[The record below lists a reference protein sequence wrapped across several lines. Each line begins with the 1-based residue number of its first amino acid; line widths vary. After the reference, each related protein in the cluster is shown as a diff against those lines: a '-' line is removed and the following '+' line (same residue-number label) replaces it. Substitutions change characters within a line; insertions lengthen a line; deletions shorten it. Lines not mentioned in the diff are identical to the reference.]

1 MGTVIKHPVPE
12 RIKPSFVIFDIWA
25 LWLAAVMLIVLLL
38 CHVMLLVVDYIESS
52 IVPAVVHMLDADSPD
67 EFRAEGVMVNTLIV
81 ESAMSCADVS

>member
-1 MGTVIKHPVPE
+1 
-12 RIKPSFVIFDIWA
+12 
-25 LWLAAVMLIVLLL
+25 MLIVLLL